1 MTWQVSCYF
10 QNTLSLLVLCI
21 HDIRISVLPN
31 MKKLFSG
38 WKKEWTGFVFA
49 VIVLR
54 LIYAGIGWWVVAS
67 GGPIPLNETI
77 YGVMKPFLKTDWF
90 SQYFVNPWFGW
101 DTISYLGIAILGYRQ
116 DASIAF
122 MPLYP
127 VLIRLTSPLFGG
139 NHLLAA
145 LALSTFFC
153 IVAIILMYE
162 LFAATYPQ
170 AIARDA
176 VVLFLTFPTSFF
188 LFSGY
193 TESLFIALVLVFWLL
208 ARKRRWFL
216 AALVAGLATLTR
228 LQGVILSAVL
238 LWMMLTSLI
247 EQPAADSM
255 GQLRQLFV
263 IFRSSRQKLLTAVH
277 PAAWLTVWIPLL
289 IAAGYQ
295 LWLRLAGYGSIAIAL
310 RTYWKLETVPP
321 WTGFILFLQRLPTAR
336 FHYMDWID
344 LMLFIVVLIASLM
357 GLRRLDPAF
366 SLYIWLTLAVLL
378 TRGTPPHLLASYSRY
393 FLALFPLFL
402 LPAQWRNRS
411 QRLTLLILFFSMQIL
426 LVSIFLWGSWVA

>member
-1 MTWQVSCYF
+1 
-10 QNTLSLLVLCI
+10 
-21 HDIRISVLPN
+21 
-31 MKKLFSG
+31 MKKVFSG

-77 YGVMKPFLKTDWF
+77 YGVIKPFLKTDWF

-127 VLIRLTSPLFGG
+127 GLIRLASPLFAG

-145 LALSTFFC
+145 LVLSTLFC
-153 IVAIILMYE
+153 IVALILMYE
-162 LFAATYPQ
+162 LFAATYSQ
-170 AIARDA
+170 AIASDA
-176 VVLFLTFPTSFF
+176 VVLFLTFPTAFF
-188 LFSGY
+188 LFAGY
-193 TESLFIALVLVFWLL
+193 TESLFIALVLAFWLL
-208 ARKRRWFL
+208 ARKRRWLL
-216 AALVAGLATLTR
+216 AAVVAGLAALTR
-228 LQGVILSAVL
+228 LQGVVLSAVL

-263 IFRSSRQKLLTAVH
+263 IFRSSREKLLTAIQ
-277 PAAWLTVWIPLL
+277 PAAWLAGLIPSL
-289 IAAGYQ
+289 IAWAYQ
-295 LWLRLAGYGSIAIAL
+295 LWLRLAGYGSIAEAL

-321 WTGFILFLQRLPTAR
+321 WTGFFLFLQRLPTAR

-344 LMLFIVVLIASLM
+344 LVLFIVVLIASLIA
-357 GLRRLDPAF
+357 LRRLDPAF
-366 SLYIWLTLAVLL
+366 SLYIWLTIAVLL

-402 LPAQWRNRS
+402 LPAQLPNRY
-411 QRLTLLILFFSMQIL
+411 QRLAIIILFFSMQIL

>member
-1 MTWQVSCYF
+1 
-10 QNTLSLLVLCI
+10 
-21 HDIRISVLPN
+21 
-31 MKKLFSG
+31 MKKAFLG

-77 YGVMKPFLKTDWF
+77 YGVIKPFLKIDSF

-101 DTISYLGIAILGYRQ
+101 DTISYLGISILGYRQ

-127 VLIRLTSPLFGG
+127 FLIRFTAFLFGG

-145 LALSTFFC
+145 LVLSTLFC
-153 IVAIILMYE
+153 IIALILMYE
-162 LFAATYPQ
+162 LFAAMYPQ
-170 AIARDA
+170 TIARDA
-176 VVLFLTFPTSFF
+176 VVMFLTFPTAFF
-188 LFSGY
+188 LLAGY
-193 TESLFIALVLVFWLL
+193 TESLFIALVLVFWIL
-208 ARKRRWFL
+208 ARKRRWFW
-216 AALVAGLATLTR
+216 AAMFAGLATLTR
-228 LQGVILSAVL
+228 LQGVILSVVL
-238 LWMMLTSLI
+238 LWLMMTSLI
-247 EQPAADSM
+247 EKPDIGLM
-255 GQLRQLFV
+255 GQLRQLFEML
-263 IFRSSRQKLLTAVH
+263 RSARESLGKAVH
-277 PAAWLTVWIPLL
+277 PAAWLAVLIPPLV
-289 IAAGYQ
+289 ATGYQ
-295 LWLRLAGYGSIAIAL
+295 QWLRLAGYGSIADAL

-321 WTGFILFLQRLPTAR
+321 WTGFLLFLQRLPTAR

-344 LMLFIVVLIASLM
+344 LVLFLVVLIASLM
-357 GLRRLDPAF
+357 GLRLLDPAF
-366 SLYIWLTLAVLL
+366 SIYVWLTIAVLL

-402 LPAQWRNRS
+402 LPAQLPYRY
-411 QRLTLLILFFSMQIL
+411 QKLMVIILLFMMQIL